1 MTNKILIVLVVALVA
16 DLLLRFIGFTQLE
29 IKKRKFKKQTKE
41 TQKKLPTMANGDI
54 RLLNPLDLVAI
65 SQIFELKPQN
75 RYIIWFKQLLPDKQ
89 AEFIERSLKR
99 LGLNFRIFVGPGSPN
114 IYEVSNGQIQKM
126 EPKKPVV
133 EPVKEKTERRDYVPG
148 VDKPIQ

>member
-1 MTNKILIVLVVALVA
+1 MSKILLLLVIAFSA
-16 DLLLRFIGFTQLE
+16 DILLRFVGFIQLE
-29 IKKRKFKKQTKE
+29 LRKRKFKKQTKE
-41 TQKKLPTMANGDI
+41 TQRKLPTMANGDV
-54 RLLNPLDLVAI
+54 RLLNPLDLIAV

-114 IYEVSNGQIQKM
+114 IYEITNGQIQKM
-126 EPKKPVV
+126 ESKKPVMEV
-133 EPVKEKTERRDYVPG
+133 AQKEKEKREFNPA
-148 VDKPIQ
+148 VDKPIN